1 MKAEQIVQL
10 IKDHIKNAKVT
21 NERRVTAITDK
32 QHYREALSTLKAND
46 ILHLSTITGVDLGEE
61 IAVIYHIDCGD
72 GALLNLKLFL
82 PKNAPNLLSVTDIFP
97 GAILYERDLMEM
109 LGVVVENHPDPR
121 RLFLPEDWP
130 EGDYPLRK
138 EAKK

>member
-1 MKAEQIVQL
+1 MKTEQIVQL

-32 QHYREALSTLKAND
+32 QHYREALLTLKAND

-61 IAVIYHIDCGD
+61 IAVIYHIDCGE

-130 EGDYPLRK
+130 EGNYPLRK

>member
-1 MKAEQIVQL
+1 MKTEQIVQL

-32 QHYREALSTLKAND
+32 QHYREALLTLKAND

-61 IAVIYHIDCGD
+61 IAVIYHIDCGE

-82 PKNAPNLLSVTDIFP
+82 PKNAPNLLSITDIFP

-130 EGDYPLRK
+130 EGNYPLRK

>member
-32 QHYREALSTLKAND
+32 QHYREALLTLKAND

-61 IAVIYHIDCGD
+61 IEVIYHIDCGD

-130 EGDYPLRK
+130 EGNYPLRK

>member
-1 MKAEQIVQL
+1 MKAEQILQL
-10 IKDHIKNAKVT
+10 IKDHIKDAKVI

-61 IAVIYHIDCGD
+61 ILVIYHIDCGE

-82 PKNAPNLLSVTDIFP
+82 PKKAPILPSITDIFP

-109 LGVVVENHPDPR
+109 LGVEVENHPDPR

-130 EGDYPLRK
+130 EGNYPLRK